1 MSKEVE
7 EIKNIASW
15 YRLMQEAKSQ
25 GMTPDEVR
33 IALNIL
39 KEEE

>member
-1 MSKEVE
+1 MNKEVE

-25 GMTPDEVR
+25 GLTPDEVR
-33 IALNIL
+33 IALKFL
-39 KEEE
+39 KEEK